1 MDHVPQIKKAERL
14 QTPAEELANSITH
27 GIGLLL
33 SVACLT
39 VGVVFAALR
48 RNPWTITS
56 VSIYGA
62 TLCVLYLSSTLYHS
76 ARSPRAKFVW
86 NVLDHSAIYLLI
98 AGTYTPFTLGPLRE
112 HGGLWGWGLFGITW
126 ALALAGVAFQ
136 ALFIHRWR
144 VFSTMTYLLM
154 GWIVVFAVYPLW
166 RTIGPGGL
174 LWLASGG
181 LCYTLGVAFYSLKQI
196 PFMHAVWHLFVLGGS
211 ILHFLGVLYC
221 VVLRV
226 NT

>member
-1 MDHVPQIKKAERL
+1 MSRAERQ
-14 QTPAEELANSITH
+14 QTPAEELANTITH

-33 SVACLT
+33 SVACLS
-39 VGVVFAALR
+39 VGVLLAALR

-76 ARSPRAKFVW
+76 TRSPRAKYVW

-112 HGGLWGWGLFGITW
+112 HGGAWGWSLFGVTW
-126 ALALAGVAFQ
+126 TLALAGIIFQ

-144 VFSTMTYLLM
+144 VLSTLTYVLM
-154 GWIVVFAVYPLW
+154 GWIVVVAVYPLW
-166 RTIGPGGL
+166 RTIGTGGL
-174 LWLASGG
+174 IWLASGG
-181 LCYTLGVAFYSLKQI
+181 LCYTLGILFYGLKQV
-196 PFMHAVWHLFVLGGS
+196 PFMHAIWHLFVLGGS
-211 ILHFLGVLYC
+211 MLHFLGVLNY
-221 VVLRV
+221 VVLR
-226 NT
+226 TGA